1 MRRYT
6 NSLQLLT
13 SLQSSTS
20 MNSMNSITK
29 INNNRGFQKYV
40 ADIEYDIIKVS
51 NDYYYFTNKFNKKIN
66 NIINIINRYEGRTN
80 SLFID
85 IRNRE
90 SDYRKMNIKIENIIN
105 DLNECKKNTCI
116 CANKSNYTP
125 IIYDNI
131 KDIDSIYRNINILL
145 YIYTSFVIVMIT
157 NYCI

>member
-1 MRRYT
+1 MRRST
-6 NSLQLLT
+6 NSLQSLT

-20 MNSMNSITK
+20 MNSITK
-29 INNNRGFQKYV
+29 INNNRDFQKYV

-51 NDYYYFTNKFNKKIN
+51 NDYYYFTNKFDKKIN
-66 NIINIINRYEGRTN
+66 NIINRYEGRTN

-90 SDYRKMNIKIENIIN
+90 SEYRKMNIKIENIIN
-105 DLNECKKNTCI
+105 DLNKCKKNTCI
-116 CANKSNYTP
+116 CTNKSSYMT
-125 IIYDNI
+125 ISHDNI
-131 KDIDSIYRNINILL
+131 NDIDNIYRNINILL